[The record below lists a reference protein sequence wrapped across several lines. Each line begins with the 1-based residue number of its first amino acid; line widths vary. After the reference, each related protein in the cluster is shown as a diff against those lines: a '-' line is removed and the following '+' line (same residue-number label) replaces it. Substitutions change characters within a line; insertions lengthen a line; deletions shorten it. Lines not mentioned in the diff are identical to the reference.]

1 MEKSYFLL
9 NKYLSAHITEIL
21 GLAHQEGGGRQSKTQ
36 SRWRTPS
43 TTITWRYI
51 HLQITK
57 QRVFTLQDEVQ
68 TLETAE
74 ITNTNRD
81 DAEVFFII
89 FIHMFW

>member
-1 MEKSYFLL
+1 M
-9 NKYLSAHITEIL
+9 T
-21 GLAHQEGGGRQSKTQ
+21 T
-36 SRWRTPS
+36 

-89 FIHMFW
+89 LIRIFW